1 MLISYS
7 LPPAMIG
14 TFFIGYVYDIVGRRL
29 TLYLS
34 FAISSIL
41 IYFIPHMAPV
51 VFPNLLA
58 LRMAISAALVAPIAS
73 PLIGDYLP
81 KESIGKGAALVGVGF
96 IIGEI
101 LSMGVLFNVTKEMTP
116 NDAFMTVAIIGNV
129 IAFLFLF
136 IVREP
141 LLRRREK
148 DISSEEAR
156 EQNIR
161 RLSTVNQQDIS

>member
-14 TFFIGYVYDIVGRRL
+14 TFFVGYVYDIIGRRL
-29 TLYLS
+29 TLFFS
-34 FAISSIL
+34 FALSSIL
-41 IYFIPHMAPV
+41 LYFIPHMAPI
-51 VFPNLLA
+51 VFPNLLS
-58 LRMAISAALVAPIAS
+58 LRMAIAASLVAPIAS

-81 KESIGKGAALVGVGF
+81 KDAIGKGAALVGIGL

-101 LSMGVLFNVTKEMTP
+101 LSMGVLFNITKEMTP
-116 NDAFMTVAIIGNV
+116 NEAFMTVSIIGIV
-129 IAFLFLF
+129 VAFVFLF

-141 LLRRREK
+141 LLRKREK
-148 DISSEEAR
+148 DISSEDAK

-161 RLSTVNQQDIS
+161 RLSTVDRQDIS

>member
-1 MLISYS
+1 
-7 LPPAMIG
+7 MIG
-14 TFFIGYVYDIVGRRL
+14 TFFVGYVYDIIGRRI
-29 TLYLS
+29 TLFMS
-34 FAISSIL
+34 FVISSIL
-41 IYFIPHMAPV
+41 LYFIPHTAPV
-51 VFPNLLA
+51 IFPNLLV
-58 LRMAISAALVAPIAS
+58 LRMAIAASLVAPIAS

-101 LSMGVLFNVTKEMTP
+101 LSMGVLFNITKKMTP
-116 NDAFMTVAIIGNV
+116 NEAFLTVAIIGVV

-141 LLRRREK
+141 LLRKREK
-148 DISSEEAR
+148 DISSEDAK

-161 RLSTVNQQDIS
+161 RLSTVNRQDIS